1 MSPDPIDADG
11 PVLSGSA
18 QTGPGSLLGA
28 PSSKISADDI
38 EAKFREL
45 ADDVDV
51 ITTDVRSI
59 GVTVAAVG
67 LAVVVV
73 VAFWMGRRRG
83 RRGATVV
90 EIRRV

>member
-1 MSPDPIDADG
+1 LTPEPLDPNLTD
-11 PVLSGSA
+11 VSGSV
-18 QTGPGSLLGA
+18 PGGAAGLLGA
-28 PSSKISADDI
+28 SSPKISSDDI

-51 ITTDVRSI
+51 ITNDVRSVA
-59 GVTVAAVG
+59 VTAAAVG

-73 VAFWMGRRRG
+73 VAFWLGRRRG
-83 RRGATVV
+83 KRGATVL

>member
-1 MSPDPIDADG
+1 MTPDPIDTSG
-11 PVLSGSA
+11 TVLSGTPG
-18 QTGPGSLLGA
+18 TGAGSLLGA
-28 PSSKISADDI
+28 PAGRISSDDI

-51 ITTDVRSI
+51 ITTDVRSVA
-59 GVTVAAVG
+59 VTAAAVG

-83 RRGATVV
+83 RRSATVV